1 MLGLPLDK
9 IVMLGPILEVVF
21 LSRYVRSI
29 SGDFV
34 MLGLISEA
42 LFFACYVRSVSGDF
56 VMLGLFV
63 LTVVMLG
70 PFQ

>member
-9 IVMLGPILEVVF
+9 IVMLGPILEVLF

-56 VMLGLFV
+56 VMLGPIIEKIVIFGRL
-63 LTVVMLG
+63 
-70 PFQ
+70 